1 METGAGLV
9 IVIPT
14 YQECDAI
21 PPLLVQLRAT
31 LPNSYLLVVDDNSPD
46 GTADR
51 VAEAARTDANIGLIV
66 RQKKEGFGPACS
78 EGLAAALLRSPSVIV
93 QMDADGSHDPT
104 EMMRLIAPILSGE
117 ADLVIGSRRV
127 RGGRT
132 VGWSRSRNILSIFGS
147 TYARTLLHLRASDAT
162 SGYRAW
168 HPDLLRTLLRERPR
182 ADGYGFLI
190 EMVWRA
196 QQLGARIADA
206 PITFRERTLGASK
219 MSARIA
225 AEAALLVLKLR
236 RSEFPV
242 TRR

>member
-21 PPLLVQLRAT
+21 PPLLFKLRVA
-31 LPNSYLLVVDDNSPD
+31 LPVAYLLVVDDNSPD

-51 VAEAARTDANIGLIV
+51 VAEAARADSNIGLIV
-66 RQKKEGFGPACS
+66 RQKREGLGPAYFEGF
-78 EGLAAALLRSPSVIV
+78 AAALLRSPSVIV

-104 EMMRLIAPILSGE
+104 EMVRLIVPILSGVAE
-117 ADLVIGSRRV
+117 LVTGSRRIP
-127 RGGRT
+127 GGGS
-132 VGWSRSRNILSIFGS
+132 VGWSRARNLLSIFGS
-147 TYARTLLHLRASDAT
+147 TYARLLLRLATSDAT

-168 HPDLLRTLLRERPR
+168 HPDLLRKLIQEKTR
-182 ADGYGFLI
+182 ADGYGFQI

-196 QQLGARIADA
+196 EQLGRGTVDT

-219 MSARIA
+219 MHARIA
-225 AEAALLVLKLR
+225 VEAALLVLKLMW
-236 RSEFPV
+236 SKYPT